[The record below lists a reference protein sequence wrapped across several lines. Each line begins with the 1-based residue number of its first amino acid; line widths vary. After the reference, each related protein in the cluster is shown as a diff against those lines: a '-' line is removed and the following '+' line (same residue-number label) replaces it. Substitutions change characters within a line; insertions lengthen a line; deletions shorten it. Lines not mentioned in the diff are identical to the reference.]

1 MKKFPLL
8 NKIAIISGGSEGL
21 GFEISKKFILAGASI
36 TICSRNKNNLKS
48 AQFKLKKL
56 LNKNQKLLA
65 ISADVS
71 KEKDVAKVIKMT
83 IQKLG
88 NCSIL
93 VNNAG
98 IYGPKNKIEK
108 TNWKEW
114 KKTIE
119 INLFGSVL
127 MCRGLVDHF
136 KKQKYGKIIQL
147 SGGGATSPLP
157 YLSAYAASKAAVVRF
172 AETLAKEVAEY
183 NINVN
188 SISPGPLNTKMLDEI
203 IKAGPDKVGLD
214 TYNKSIDQ
222 KKSGGSPLSKASD
235 LAVFLASPQSDGI
248 TGKLISAIWDKWEDW
263 PKYINK
269 ITNSDVYTLR
279 RIVGKDRNFFK
290 GDK

>member
-1 MKKFPLL
+1 
-8 NKIAIISGGSEGL
+8 
-21 GFEISKKFILAGASI
+21 
-36 TICSRNKNNLKS
+36 
-48 AQFKLKKL
+48 
-56 LNKNQKLLA
+56 
-65 ISADVS
+65 
-71 KEKDVAKVIKMT
+71 MT
-83 IQKLG
+83 TQKLG

-108 TNWKEW
+108 INWKEW

-127 MCRGLVDHF
+127 MSQGLIDQF

-183 NINVN
+183 NININ
-188 SISPGPLNTKMLDEI
+188 SLAPGPLNTKMLDEI

-214 TYNKSIDQ
+214 YYSRSIDQ
-222 KKSGGSPLSKASD
+222 KKSGGSSLSTASD
-235 LAVFLASPQSDGI
+235 LAVFLASPLSDGI

-269 ITNSDVYTLR
+269 IRNSDVYTLR
-279 RIVGKDRNFFK
+279 RIVGRDRNFLK

>member
-1 MKKFPLL
+1 MKKFPLH

-71 KEKDVAKVIKMT
+71 KEKDVTKVIKMT

-188 SISPGPLNTKMLDEI
+188 SIAPGPLNTKMLDEI

-214 TYNKSIDQ
+214 YYSRSIDQ
-222 KKSGGSPLSKASD
+222 KKGE
-235 LAVFLASPQSDGI
+235 AVH
-248 TGKLISAIWDKWEDW
+248 
-263 PKYINK
+263 
-269 ITNSDVYTLR
+269 
-279 RIVGKDRNFFK
+279 
-290 GDK
+290 